1 MASSYEMNELIRAA
15 ICNVKNEFSGQE
27 NTCELLSR
35 VKDVMAMDEVEY
47 KIANV
52 KGSTSK
58 FKANIEVN
66 FKDEEDINTFI
77 KRWY

>member
-15 ICNVKNEFSGQE
+15 IFNVRDEFSGQE
-27 NTCELLSR
+27 NTCELL
-35 VKDVMAMDEVEY
+35 DVMAMDEVEY